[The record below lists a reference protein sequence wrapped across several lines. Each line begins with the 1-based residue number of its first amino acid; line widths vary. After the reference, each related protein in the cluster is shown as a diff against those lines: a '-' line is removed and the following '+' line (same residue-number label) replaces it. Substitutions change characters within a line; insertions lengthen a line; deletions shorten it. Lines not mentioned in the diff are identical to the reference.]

1 MLQWAL
7 FAGQVGLN
15 LFQQRNQMRHQAEM
29 AELQMEQQQQA
40 GEFQRAQIRRAG
52 EQDAADRQRAY
63 RQTIGAQR
71 AAMGQAGVVGGRSAR
86 VLRSESAV
94 RRDRAQ
100 LRADQETSAQI
111 QASHMQHAQQADVL
125 ARQLEQSADQ
135 ALWDTV
141 GMGLEAGQQAHGIH
155 QQQQAQR
162 QFDHQRRQQQGRQ
175 VAQATHQT
183 TQALNP

>member
-1 MLQWAL
+1 MIEWAL
-7 FAGQVGLN
+7 FASQVGLD
-15 LFQQRNQMRHQAEM
+15 LFQQREQRHHQAEM
-29 AELQMEQQQQA
+29 AGLQLEQWQQA
-40 GEFQRAQIRRAG
+40 GEFNRAQIRRAG

-100 LRADQETSAQI
+100 LRSDQETSAQL
-111 QASHMQHAQQADVL
+111 QASHMQQTQQADVL
-125 ARQLEQSADQ
+125 ARQLEHSADQ

-141 GMGLEAGQQAHGIH
+141 GTILNAGQQGHGIH
-155 QQQQAQR
+155 QQQQAQQ
-162 QFDHQRRQQQGRQ
+162 QFGHQRRQQQGRQ
-175 VAQATHQT
+175 VAQSTHQT